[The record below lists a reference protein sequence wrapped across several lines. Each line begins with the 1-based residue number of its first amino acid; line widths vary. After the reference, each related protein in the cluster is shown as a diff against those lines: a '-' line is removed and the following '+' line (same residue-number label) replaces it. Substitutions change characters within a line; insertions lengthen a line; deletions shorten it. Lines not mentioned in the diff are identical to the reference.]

1 MTDQTKEYDERAREM
16 AVKVA
21 NLLSGTGLENTM
33 EELLFVALKNAYA
46 DGIIDALR
54 SRL

>member
-1 MTDQTKEYDERAREM
+1 MTDQTKEYDERAREA

-21 NLLSGTGLENTM
+21 NLLSGTGLGHAI
-33 EELLFVALKNAYA
+33 EEFVFIALKNAYA
-46 DGIIDALR
+46 DGLIDALR